1 MVGYRVDTRYCSSPC
16 RQRAYRARAHGVTDI
31 AVTEGMSEEAF
42 AAAAANLTDE
52 QFDEALA
59 AARVSGDLSRSGVAR
74 HFPPRQR
81 RVTDIDGG

>member
-1 MVGYRVDTRYCSSPC
+1 
-16 RQRAYRARAHGVTDI
+16 
-31 AVTEGMSEEAF
+31 MSEEAF

>member
-1 MVGYRVDTRYCSSPC
+1 VSTTGLPRPDAWRYGYIRNERTCPKR
-16 RQRAYRARAHGVTDI
+16 
-31 AVTEGMSEEAF
+31 AF

-59 AARVSGDLSRSGVAR
+59 AARASDDLSRSGVAR